1 MPYAPISQTANS
13 DPKPVVFVVDDEAG
27 IRSALRRLLKLAG
40 LTVET
45 YSSGPEFLEKAQL
58 QSAGCVLLDMRM
70 PQMSGL
76 EVQARLNERRIAL
89 PVIFLTGAADVPMA
103 VAAMRNGA
111 QDFIEKP
118 FDDQQL
124 VARVRQLLEQ
134 ARNRVQRAEDRN
146 LTIARLRTLTPR
158 EREVLDLV
166 AAGGTAKEIA
176 RQLGTSHRTVEIH
189 RAHLMQKLAASSL
202 ADLVRTQLLATAEP
216 IRDAG
221 TS

>member
-13 DPKPVVFVVDDEAG
+13 DPLPVVFVVDDEAG
-27 IRSALRRLLKLAG
+27 IRSSLRRLLKLAG

-58 QSAGCVLLDMRM
+58 HGAGCVLLDMRM
-70 PQMSGL
+70 PHMSGL

-111 QDFIEKP
+111 HDFIEKP
-118 FDDQQL
+118 FDDRQL

-134 ARNRVQRAEDRN
+134 AHNHRQRAEDRN
-146 LTIARLRTLTPR
+146 VTIARLRTLTPR

-202 ADLVRTQLLATAEP
+202 ADLVRMQLLAAAEP

-221 TS
+221 TN

>member
-13 DPKPVVFVVDDEAG
+13 DRVPVVFVVDDEAG
-27 IRSALRRLLKLAG
+27 IRSSLRRLLKLAG

-45 YSSGPEFLEKAQL
+45 FSSGPEFLETAQL
-58 QSAGCVLLDMRM
+58 HRAGCVLLDMRM

-76 EVQARLNERRIAL
+76 EVQARLNQRRIAL

-103 VAAMRNGA
+103 VAAMRSGA
-111 QDFIEKP
+111 HDFIEKP
-118 FDDQQL
+118 FDAQQL

-134 ARNRVQRAEDRN
+134 ASNRGQRVEDRN
-146 LTIARLRTLTPR
+146 VTLARLRTLTPR

-176 RQLGTSHRTVEIH
+176 HQLGTSHRTVEIH
-189 RAHLMQKLAASSL
+189 RAHLTQKLAASSL
-202 ADLVRTQLLATAEP
+202 ADLVRMQLLATAESVQ
-216 IRDAG
+216 DA
-221 TS
+221 SAR